1 MTGPGIYFGPARRW
15 PSETAWVILA
25 IAIAIVLMAT
35 AWWFLAVVPSQ
46 PAAGYQPGSM
56 TLGWRP

>member
-1 MTGPGIYFGPARRW
+1 
-15 PSETAWVILA
+15 
-25 IAIAIVLMAT
+25 VLMAT